1 MLKKDI
7 ENNAQNAA
15 ASFLDTAYSTIR
27 IVLKTA
33 STANAK
39 NAVVRSERK
48 SRAYSYNLSGT
59 FLGNNE
65 RR

>member
-7 ENNAQNAA
+7 ESNAQNAA
-15 ASFLDTAYSTIR
+15 ASFQDTAFSTTR
-27 IVLKTA
+27 IVPKMA
-33 STANAK
+33 DIANARLAAARK
-39 NAVVRSERK
+39 EKK
-48 SRAYSYNLSGT
+48 SRAYSYNLPGT

>member
-15 ASFLDTAYSTIR
+15 ASFQDTAFSTTR
-27 IVLKTA
+27 TALKMAGIA
-33 STANAK
+33 SVRA
-39 NAVVRSERK
+39 AVARKEKK
-48 SRAYSYNLSGT
+48 SRAYSYNLPGT